1 MPHIPC
7 SDEGRL
13 RTVLYEGSAD
23 VMFEA
28 LTEQLAENCSW
39 MIPWTFCNSRLP
51 YRLGKDRVGFAERLL
66 VSILQS
72 NAVTRP
78 VNIFSETTFLLAFSC
93 SQGLS
98 ALLVVSPNSPHS
110 TYDVTIMSTVSWMYA
125 LENWHLGKIGVI
137 DRVSGIENPGL
148 FAYVALPWEFMYWWI
163 EYGRHYFER

>member
-110 TYDVTIMSTVSWMYA
+110 TYDVTIMSTVSWVCTGKLA
-125 LENWHLGKIGVI
+125 FGENRCHRPGFWYRKSRVICLRRVTMGVYVLV
-137 DRVSGIENPGL
+137 DRIRQTL
-148 FAYVALPWEFMYWWI
+148 F
-163 EYGRHYFER
+163 